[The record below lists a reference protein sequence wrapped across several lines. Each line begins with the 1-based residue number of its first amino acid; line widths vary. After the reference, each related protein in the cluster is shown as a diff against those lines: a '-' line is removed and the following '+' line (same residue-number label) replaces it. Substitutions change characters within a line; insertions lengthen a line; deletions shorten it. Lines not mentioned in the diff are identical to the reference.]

1 MDDTDVL
8 DRLTDVCQTEERQ
21 QAEALARQVM
31 KDEERLAVLERMV
44 MKLYEDMISG
54 RISEQNFD
62 MMMGKAQSEQA
73 ELKARLD
80 EEKRQLA
87 DQSKLTADTRRWV
100 EMIREYADI
109 QELDADTLQRLIR
122 EITVHETIDPDGT
135 RHITAKIHFNM
146 KPLPEALA
154 AGNN

>member
-1 MDDTDVL
+1 
-8 DRLTDVCQTEERQ
+8 
-21 QAEALARQVM
+21 
-31 KDEERLAVLERMV
+31 
-44 MKLYEDMISG
+44 
-54 RISEQNFD
+54 
-62 MMMGKAQSEQA
+62 
-73 ELKARLD
+73 
-80 EEKRQLA
+80 
-87 DQSKLTADTRRWV
+87 
-100 EMIREYADI
+100 MIRKYADI